1 MDVIIRR
8 SENWSCCKVKYTLLH
23 FRQKVVLQI
32 EIVLICTWTINYAFD
47 SEMHKAAF
55 VCYFSKLHV
64 EKLNHPSH
72 LSDAHY
78 LVVVFFRRQ
87 LVISL
92 PVFGARGRGRKG
104 RQEGVSVVGQPS
116 WFIRANFTIFLRYL
130 LICGKLKL
138 YSED

>member
-92 PVFGARGRGRKG
+92 PVFGARGGGEKRKTGRSLRGG
-104 RQEGVSVVGQPS
+104 AALFVH
-116 WFIRANFTIFLRYL
+116 T
-130 LICGKLKL
+130 CKL
-138 YSED
+138 YNFPEISLDLR